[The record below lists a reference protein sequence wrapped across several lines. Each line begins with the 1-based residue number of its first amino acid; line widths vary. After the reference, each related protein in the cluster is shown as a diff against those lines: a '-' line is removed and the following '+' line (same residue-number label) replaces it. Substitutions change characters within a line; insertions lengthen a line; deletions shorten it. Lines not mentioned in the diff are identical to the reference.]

1 MRTVHLI
8 FLLVCISN
16 IFANND
22 HWIDRGMELTIN
34 NKFNEAIGIYQREIK
49 IDADNYKATFYLAAA
64 LQAQMTHYENHLTAD
79 DFNRAIDKTLEIIES
94 KLDMQKMFT
103 DSQKAELY
111 FYLGSAYGYRA
122 SYQGE
127 NGKWFKA
134 IGNGKRAK
142 KYLDESILY
151 DSTMY
156 DAYLGIGAYLYW
168 LSSKTKFLIWLP
180 FIGDSRDEGI
190 AMVKKATVSN
200 CRSKYMAMH
209 QLIFILLNYGKH
221 QDAISYAQQVIEKFP
236 ESEFM
241 WMAAAH
247 TYYKNK
253 DYQKAEPA
261 YYKLIQLAQSGE
273 KPNPS
278 HLVKYRLKLAQIY
291 YDTKRYHESDRQ
303 CDEIILLADNE
314 LLSKKAKEDIKKARN
329 IMEKC
334 RKKMK

>member
-1 MRTVHLI
+1 MRLI
-8 FLLVCISN
+8 WLLFYF
-16 IFANND
+16 IFIVPLFSAHND
-22 HWIDRGMELTIN
+22 WIDQGMELTIN
-34 NKFNEAIGIYQREIK
+34 NRFTEAIAMYQREIK
-49 IDADNYKATFYLAAA
+49 IDPDNYKATFYLAAA
-64 LQAQMTHYENHLTAD
+64 LQAQITHYENHLLVE
-79 DFNRAIDKTLEIIES
+79 DFYNAIDKTVNIIES
-94 KLDMQKMFT
+94 KLNTQNCIT

-127 NGKWFKA
+127 SGKWFKA
-134 IGNGKRAK
+134 IGSGKKAK
-142 KYLDESILY
+142 KYLDESVLH

-168 LSSKTKFLIWLP
+168 VSAKTKLLSWLP
-180 FIGDSRDEGI
+180 FIGDNRDEGVTLI
-190 AMVKKATVSN
+190 RKAIENN

-209 QLIFILLNYGKH
+209 QLIFILLNYGKY
-221 QDAISYAQQVIEKFP
+221 QEAIPYVLQVIEKYP

-261 YYKLIQLAQSGE
+261 YQRLIHLVAAGE
-273 KPNPS
+273 SPNPP

-291 YDTKRYHESDRQ
+291 YERKRYHESYKQ
-303 CDEIILLADNE
+303 CNEILLIEDE
-314 LLSKKAKEDIKKARN
+314 VQYSDKAKKDVKKARD
-329 IMEKC
+329 IMGKC
-334 RKKMK
+334 RKKME